1 LAGKIIAD
9 IIEAPFD
16 SIKMNVANVTVLTAN
31 NSGLTYLPTG
41 NVNINIGSTASLT
54 LGNVV
59 ATTANISGLITA
71 SGGIKFPAT
80 QVASADVNT
89 LDDYE
94 EGTWTPSFTGSTT
107 NPTVSYNVQTG
118 KYTKIGRLVTVSFV
132 CIASGTPSGGS
143 GDILV
148 SGLPFG
154 VSTTSS
160 QAHGFIGIMNNIGV
174 NMSTNQIG
182 LLCQIDGGTSM
193 QVIATSGTSTSST
206 AALAVAV
213 IYNSGARI
221 DGTFV
226 YMT

>member
-1 LAGKIIAD
+1 MAGKIIAD

-94 EGTWTPSFTGSTT
+94 EGTWTPTITFNSGSATVA
-107 NPTVSYNVQTG
+107 NPVCQ
-118 KYTKIGRLVTVSFV
+118 YTKIGRMVHISGRFTLTSVVSPSGA
-132 CIASGTPSGGS
+132 CIIGSLPFNANNPSGDGNRVGIQIYFENAAVRIGDDIVGLIFDGGSTMDVRRSGTTGAGADLGGS
-143 GDILV
+143 V
-148 SGLPFG
+148 
-154 VSTTSS
+154 
-160 QAHGFIGIMNNIGV
+160 Q
-174 NMSTNQIG
+174 
-182 LLCQIDGGTSM
+182 
-193 QVIATSGTSTSST
+193 SST
-206 AALAVAV
+206 VFLLGGFYA
-213 IYNSGARI
+213 S
-221 DGTFV
+221 T
-226 YMT
+226 